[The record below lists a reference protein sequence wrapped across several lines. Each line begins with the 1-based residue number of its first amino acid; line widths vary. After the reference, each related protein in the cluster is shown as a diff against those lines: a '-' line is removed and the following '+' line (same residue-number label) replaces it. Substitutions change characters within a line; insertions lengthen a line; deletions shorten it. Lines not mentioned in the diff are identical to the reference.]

1 LLGSGLGL
9 FLGRRLGLLLGC
21 GCGLSGGFLGGFL
34 GGFSFLL
41 GWLLGRGAAELDT
54 DDILANCD
62 GVLLGDK
69 ELLDNT
75 SFGGVDGDI
84 DLRGACVSGCYVG
97 KSLTA
102 I

>member
-1 LLGSGLGL
+1 LLRRGLGL
-9 FLGRRLGLLLGC
+9 FLGRRLGLLLGR
-21 GCGLSGGFLGGFL
+21 GCGLSGGFLGGFSL
-34 GGFSFLL
+34 LL

-84 DLRGACVSGCYVG
+84 DLKGVCVSGCYVG
-97 KSLTA
+97 KSQTT

>member
-1 LLGSGLGL
+1 MLRSGLGL

-21 GCGLSGGFLGGFL
+21 GRGLRGGFLGGFL
-34 GGFSFLL
+34 GGFGLLL

-62 GVLLGDK
+62 GVLFGDK

-84 DLRGACVSGCYVG
+84 DLRGRVSVAATLG
-97 KSLTA
+97 KV
-102 I
+102 